1 MVASDGTQRIWF
13 KDFTYYAICFVIWG
27 TVFSFLQ
34 LVTSEQL
41 AGTNFWA
48 VKVQQAM
55 LGAGFGVICA
65 IAFTLL
71 QNGINRARMK
81 LLSWILAIATWVA
94 VNLLVAFSSG
104 RFG

>member
-1 MVASDGTQRIWF
+1 MATSDVVPRIWF

-34 LVTSEQL
+34 FVTSEQL

-48 VKVQQAM
+48 VKVQQAI
-55 LGAGFGVICA
+55 LGGGFGVICA
-65 IAFTLL
+65 MLFTVI
-71 QNGINRARMK
+71 QNGINRARTK
-81 LLSWILAIATWVA
+81 LLSWILAIITWLA
-94 VNLLVAFSSG
+94 VSLLVSFSAG